1 MKGPMY
7 SNNAAQAIG
16 FAGLRH
22 YVGDIEAI
30 IERCRNADDASSDLD
45 ATLIA
50 EIWDKEPEL
59 QVAPRHQGAQIQAPL
74 YQSKPVDSFSFEDEP
89 RSKNSS
95 ALPAVLS
102 VAAIVMAGIATV
114 GLMRYLDQNQAI
126 EPETGGLQ
134 VSEAPPSVGRGL
146 VLNPAQIRYC
156 IAQGIRLGAAAEHL
170 QELPS
175 DAAIRLQAMYV
186 DYDGR
191 CAEYRFQAG
200 AFDQARRDV
209 EPRRAALVKEGLAL
223 FKGDAEIA
231 PDAERAKVE
240 EQGPR
245 LRFFQGEAPVV
256 DDAPMREVAGMAE
269 RLQVFDRKP
278 RKYVKDLQ
286 WRLYKLKYYHGPI
299 DGVDSSETQKALR
312 GFFSVHNQGAG
323 STDEKSIFRS
333 VDEVYQ
339 NR

>member
-7 SNNAAQAIG
+7 SNNADQAIG

-30 IERCRNADDASSDLD
+30 IERCRNAGDTSSGLD

-50 EIWDKEPEL
+50 EIWDEEPEL
-59 QVAPRHQGAQIQAPL
+59 QVAPRHQGAQTQPPL
-74 YQSKPVDSFSFEDEP
+74 YQSRPVGSSSFEDEP
-89 RSKNSS
+89 RTKKSS

-126 EPETGGLQ
+126 EPETGSLQ
-134 VSEAPPSVGRGL
+134 VSEAPPPVGRGL

-170 QELPS
+170 QELPT
-175 DAAIRLQAMYV
+175 DAANKLQAMYV

-209 EPRRAALVKEGLAL
+209 EPRRAVLEKEGLAL
-223 FKGDAEIA
+223 FKVSAELA

-240 EQGPR
+240 EQGSR
-245 LRFFQGEAPVV
+245 LQFVQGEAPVV
-256 DDAPMREVAGMAE
+256 EDAPMREVAGMAE

-278 RKYVKDLQ
+278 SKYIKDLQ

-299 DGVDSSETQKALR
+299 NGVDSSDTQKALR
-312 GFFSVHNQGAG
+312 GFFSVHSESAG
-323 STDEKSIFRS
+323 SKDQKSIFRA
-333 VDEVYQ
+333 VDKVYQ
-339 NR
+339 SR

>member
-1 MKGPMY
+1 MY

-22 YVGDIEAI
+22 YVGDIDAI
-30 IERCRNADDASSDLD
+30 IERCRNAGDASSGLD

-50 EIWDKEPEL
+50 EIWDEEPEL
-59 QVAPRHQGAQIQAPL
+59 QVAPRHQREQTQVPL
-74 YQSKPVDSFSFEDEP
+74 YQSSTVVSGFDDNSREKS
-89 RSKNSS
+89 SS
-95 ALPAVLS
+95 ALPAVMS
-102 VAAIVMAGIATV
+102 VAAIVMAGVATV
-114 GLMRYLDQNQAI
+114 GLLRYLDQRQSS
-126 EPETGGLQ
+126 EPEIGSLQ
-134 VSEAPPSVGRGL
+134 VSEAPPPVGRGL

-170 QELPS
+170 QELPT
-175 DAAIRLQAMYV
+175 DASQKLQAMYV

-209 EPRRAALVKEGLAL
+209 EPRRAALEKEGLAF
-223 FKGDAEIA
+223 FKATDELT
-231 PDAERAKVE
+231 PEF
-240 EQGPR
+240 EQSSR
-245 LRFFQGEAPVV
+245 LQFVKGEVPVIEDAPV
-256 DDAPMREVAGMAE
+256 REVAGMAE

-278 RKYVKDLQ
+278 RKYIKDLQ

-312 GFFSVHNQGAG
+312 GFFSVHEAAAG
-323 STDEKSIFRS
+323 PKDEKSIFRAI
-333 VDEVYQ
+333 DKVYQ
-339 NR
+339 NRR